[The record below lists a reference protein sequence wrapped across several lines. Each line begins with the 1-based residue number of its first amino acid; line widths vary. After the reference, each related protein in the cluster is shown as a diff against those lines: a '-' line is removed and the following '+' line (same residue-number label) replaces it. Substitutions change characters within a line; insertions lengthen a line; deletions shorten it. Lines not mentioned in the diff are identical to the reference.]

1 MVSNPPEYLVEEVR
15 NTYGVEVPLETA
27 ITYLESIPELTPDA
41 LYDLYTSYDMQ
52 YDCGA
57 SSGQQSHTVV
67 KLHGYKFTTLEN
79 DEVPAKKGVYIWL
92 LKDDAV
98 LPSVDGCSPQYSFV
112 DYNGKQY
119 RVLYIGQTQKETLY
133 NRVVKTHLRGNPRNS
148 TLCWSLAAI
157 MGKPYVLTDQN
168 KPKLDK
174 KYCQEISD
182 WLRKNCYLMYKVCK
196 NVDDEEYAQIQT
208 FCPPL
213 NLADNPLWKTD
224 PFIVKVSGYRKN
236 PGGYQESAYSNS
248 LHIIKRIF
256 FWLIV
261 VSVCLSLLYF
271 AFMN

>member
-1 MVSNPPEYLVEEVR
+1 
-15 NTYGVEVPLETA
+15 
-27 ITYLESIPELTPDA
+27 
-41 LYDLYTSYDMQ
+41 
-52 YDCGA
+52 
-57 SSGQQSHTVV
+57 
-67 KLHGYKFTTLEN
+67 
-79 DEVPAKKGVYIWL
+79 
-92 LKDDAV
+92 
-98 LPSVDGCSPQYSFV
+98 
-112 DYNGKQY
+112 
-119 RVLYIGQTQKETLY
+119 
-133 NRVVKTHLRGNPRNS
+133 
-148 TLCWSLAAI
+148 